1 MRHALLDGA
10 FKRIG
15 GALDIDQLAREFV
28 NIIVPHFANAAG
40 LLMLESLVGG
50 DELPMETPDGS
61 HLLRR
66 LAVAYDDGDPGWD
79 AAFPTGEILRYPR
92 GTPYTR
98 CMDSGKPVREVNLG
112 DDNATRIATSWLRRP
127 VARLLSGASMLLLP
141 LIARDVTL
149 GFFVCTRQKRNRRF
163 DAYDTETGMEFAA
176 RAAIFIDNARRYS
189 RERPT
194 ALTLQRSRLPRPCS
208 SSMSSCRN
216 SAYASRI
223 SPPAST
229 GSSTRCPARWRSRR
243 PAICCRCSSAR
254 MTRSSSS
261 TSRPH
266 RRSASAP
273 DPSRADLSRS
283 TMAACLCSTPTG
295 WWRT

>member
-1 MRHALLDGA
+1 MSALLSNASARTLILGIDKIGHIIQHDRNAADILAFPRDALLGTEISDLLADPAAHAQTLDGLLSAALADREGTAVLALLTGQGGHVDSVVTLQPMRSNDPNLAALALLRIPPPSEGRFLDPAVMRHALLDGA

-79 AAFPTGEILRYPR
+79 AAFPTGEILRYPP

-141 LIARDVTL
+141 LIARDLTL
-149 GFFVCTRQKRNRRF
+149 GFFVCTRNERNRRF
-163 DAYDTETGMEFAA
+163 DAYDT
-176 RAAIFIDNARRYS
+176 
-189 RERPT
+189 
-194 ALTLQRSRLPRPCS
+194 
-208 SSMSSCRN
+208 
-216 SAYASRI
+216 
-223 SPPAST
+223 
-229 GSSTRCPARWRSRR
+229 
-243 PAICCRCSSAR
+243 
-254 MTRSSSS
+254 
-261 TSRPH
+261 
-266 RRSASAP
+266 
-273 DPSRADLSRS
+273 
-283 TMAACLCSTPTG
+283 
-295 WWRT
+295 